1 MTAPNPQKQAPP
13 TVDQLLNLVARAEQ
27 KALTPAEGDRLRA
40 GLQILADQYPGDI
53 DGAVLVDG
61 MDLAEIRRKYS
72 NLQRAAWRW
81 KHKAQTTTRPTG
93 APSQPTTSPPPAAQL
108 STEQAAQDALRR
120 VITLAQRWSHIPAK
134 RTAAAA
140 VLATIK
146 NRDQSA

>member
-1 MTAPNPQKQAPP
+1 MTAPNPQTQAPP

-53 DGAVLVDG
+53 DSAVLVDG

-72 NLQRAAWRW
+72 NLQRTAWRW
-81 KHKAQTTTRPTG
+81 KHKAQTTTPRPTG
-93 APSQPTTSPPPAAQL
+93 GPSQPATPVAPA
-108 STEQAAQDALRR
+108 EQVAQDALRR

-146 NRDQSA
+146 NRDRSA